1 MEYNELIA
9 KIQHQPVDTPD
20 TNAILAGMRRKMHRS
35 RQRSRQRQAL
45 VAAACLL
52 LAIVPLALPIA
63 DTTPKPTLAE
73 TVSATLPSSPNDLP
87 APLAGYRNSLRNHQ
101 IHTVI

>member
-20 TNAILAGMRRKMHRS
+20 TDAILAGMRRKMHRS
-35 RQRSRQRQAL
+35 RQRRAI
-45 VAAACLL
+45 VAAAACLL
-52 LAIVPLALPIA
+52 LAVVPLALPVA
-63 DTTPKPTLAE
+63 DTPKPTLAE

-87 APLAGYRNSLRNHQ
+87 APLSGYRNSLRNHQ
-101 IHTVI
+101 IHTAI

>member
-1 MEYNELIA
+1 MEYNELIE
-9 KIQHQPVDTPD
+9 KIQQQPVDTPD
-20 TNAILAGMRRKMHRS
+20 TDAILAGMRRKMH
-35 RQRSRQRQAL
+35 RSRQRQAL

-52 LAIVPLALPIA
+52 LAVVPLALPVA
-63 DTTPKPTLAE
+63 DTPKPTLAE

>member
-9 KIQHQPVDTPD
+9 KIQHQPVGTPD
-20 TNAILAGMRRKMHRS
+20 TDAILAGMRRKMH
-35 RQRSRQRQAL
+35 RSRQRQAL

-63 DTTPKPTLAE
+63 DTTAKPTLAE

-101 IHTVI
+101 IHTAI

>member
-20 TNAILAGMRRKMHRS
+20 TDAILAGMRRKMHRS
-35 RQRSRQRQAL
+35 RQRRAI
-45 VAAACLL
+45 VAAAACLL
-52 LAIVPLALPIA
+52 LAVVPLALPVA
-63 DTTPKPTLAE
+63 DTPKPTLAE

-101 IHTVI
+101 IHTAI

>member
-20 TNAILAGMRRKMHRS
+20 TDAILTGMHRTI
-35 RQRSRQRQAL
+35 QRRRQRQTLLA
-45 VAAACLL
+45 AAACIL
-52 LAIVPLALPIA
+52 LAIMPLTMTVGGNSA
-63 DTTPKPTLAE
+63 KPTLAE

-101 IHTVI
+101 IHTAI

>member
-1 MEYNELIA
+1 MEYNELIE
-9 KIQHQPVDTPD
+9 KIQQQPVDTPD
-20 TNAILAGMRRKMHRS
+20 TEAILAGMRRKMHRS
-35 RQRSRQRQAL
+35 RQRRAI
-45 VAAACLL
+45 VAAAACLL
-52 LAIVPLALPIA
+52 LAVVPLALPVA
-63 DTTPKPTLAE
+63 DMPKPTLAE

>member
-1 MEYNELIA
+1 MEYNELIV

-20 TNAILAGMRRKMHRS
+20 TDAILAGMRRKMR
-35 RQRSRQRQAL
+35 RSRQRQAI
-45 VAAACLL
+45 VAAAACLL

-73 TVSATLPSSPNDLP
+73 TVSATLPSSANDLP

>member
-1 MEYNELIA
+1 MEYKELIEKA
-9 KIQHQPVDTPD
+9 QAMPVDVPD
-20 TNAILAGMRRKMHRS
+20 TDTIIAGMRRKMHRS
-35 RQRSRQRQAL
+35 RQRRAL

-101 IHTVI
+101 IHTAI

>member
-1 MEYNELIA
+1 MEYNELIE

-20 TNAILAGMRRKMHRS
+20 TDAILAGMRRKMH
-35 RQRSRQRQAL
+35 RSRQRQAL

-52 LAIVPLALPIA
+52 LAIVPLSLPVA
-63 DTTPKPTLAE
+63 DTPKPTLAE

-101 IHTVI
+101 IHTAI